1 MYHISYPVT
10 KADYMQYQKQHHVY
24 ANTHM
29 YNVHFS
35 LFYVLQ
41 KMYS

>member
-10 KADYMQYQKQHHVY
+10 KADYMQYQKHHVY

-41 KMYS
+41 KMYR